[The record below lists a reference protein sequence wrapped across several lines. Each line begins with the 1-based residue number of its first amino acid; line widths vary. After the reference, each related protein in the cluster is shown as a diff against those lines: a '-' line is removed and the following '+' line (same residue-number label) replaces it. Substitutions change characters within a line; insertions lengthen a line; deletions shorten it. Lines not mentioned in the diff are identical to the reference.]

1 MQVTNASSALEVG
14 QTLDRL
20 NAPSRITS
28 ESAAAS
34 LDSADFLR
42 LMTAQL
48 ANQDPLEPQSNEQ
61 MLAQLAQFSSL
72 ESEIASKATLDEIS
86 AKLSSPLNRLRMR
99 PPRTWAHKSP
109 TSPEVLLH
117 NPRKP
122 EPCHSSPRSAGCATP
137 KPTFA

>member
-1 MQVTNASSALEVG
+1 MTITSTTNTVADVQGA
-14 QTLDRL
+14 LDRL
-20 NAPSRITS
+20 NAPSTITR

-72 ESEIASKATLDEIS
+72 ENETASKATLDDIA
-86 AKLSSPLNRLRMR
+86 AKLDALIAAQEAAN
-99 PPRTWAHKSP
+99 AA
-109 TSPEVLLH
+109 
-117 NPRKP
+117 
-122 EPCHSSPRSAGCATP
+122 SAELAAT
-137 KPTFA
+137 ALV

>member
-1 MQVTNASSALEVG
+1 MPITNTSATSSGALD
-14 QTLDRL
+14 TINRL
-20 NAPSRITS
+20 NAPSTITR

-72 ESEIASKATLDEIS
+72 ENESASRASLDDIADKLDALIVAQETANAAAAAAAAAAQSSGGGS
-86 AKLSSPLNRLRMR
+86 AIANLS
-99 PPRTWAHKSP
+99 
-109 TSPEVLLH
+109 
-117 NPRKP
+117 
-122 EPCHSSPRSAGCATP
+122 
-137 KPTFA
+137 